1 VRPRRADWVTS
12 SWQRALTWS
21 FQGMQS
27 RSPELRRAVSCPVWI
42 QW

>member
-1 VRPRRADWVTS
+1 VRLMRADWVIS

-27 RSPELRRAVSCPVWI
+27 RLP
-42 QW
+42 